1 MIFPM
6 LSLNTASVC
15 NSSIYCSKWKWNWFF
30 TQILYKNTKTV
41 WHYKIYCRCQNG
53 IVKPTDLK
61 MFFGCGELGISNIL
75 LGKYGMWIIYNL
87 SDNYTWDNFFQFV
100 MMIAAL
106 SGDFVMPSI
115 I

>member
-1 MIFPM
+1 
-6 LSLNTASVC
+6 
-15 NSSIYCSKWKWNWFF
+15 
-30 TQILYKNTKTV
+30 
-41 WHYKIYCRCQNG
+41 
-53 IVKPTDLK
+53 

-75 LGKYGMWIIYNL
+75 LGKYGMRIIYNL